1 MAHVLEQLNRQI
13 AADDTASSVSRVIDD
28 LSSRPDLL
36 VQAASSGG
44 KTGGASPALS
54 AWWARIAAMVRSGR
68 HDSRLAGVA
77 LLRESAGRIDHASFS
92 QQREAWS
99 TMLLPMLHASE
110 DAALRLSAAAT
121 LLRLLAV
128 SAPWPLERRELASC
142 APRLMSTLL
151 ALLEDQ
157 AASQVDRPRPGR
169 R

>member
-1 MAHVLEQLNRQI
+1 
-13 AADDTASSVSRVIDD
+13 
-28 LSSRPDLL
+28 
-36 VQAASSGG
+36 
-44 KTGGASPALS
+44 
-54 AWWARIAAMVRSGR
+54 MVRSGR
-68 HDSRLAGVA
+68 QDTRLAGVA

-92 QQREAWS
+92 QQREAWA
-99 TMLLPMLHASE
+99 TMLLPMLQASE

-157 AASQVDRPRPGR
+157 AASQVDEPRPGR
-169 R
+169 RRRRPTHPGARTCPTHPPDTPSSRQASDVQAEASLLLIQLACEDSVLP